1 MTSRKSIHLTLD
13 DTSIHI
19 IGKAS
24 RDYDLKS
31 LSNAADFIV
40 KRWERGRTGSTEPI
54 NMNDDLVERIA
65 SRVVEMIRE
74 A

>member
-1 MTSRKSIHLTLD
+1 MTSRKSIHLTLE

-24 RDYDLKS
+24 RDYDLES
-31 LSNAADFIV
+31 LSKAADFIV
-40 KRWERGRTGSTEPI
+40 KQWEHDKRISETSI
-54 NMNDDLVERIA
+54 NEDMVERIA
-65 SRVVEMIRE
+65 ERVVEMLRG

>member
-1 MTSRKSIHLTLD
+1 MTSRKSIHLTLE

-40 KRWERGRTGSTEPI
+40 KQWERGRTGSTEPI

-74 A
+74 T

>member
-1 MTSRKSIHLTLD
+1 MTIRKSIHLTLE

-40 KRWERGRTGSTEPI
+40 KQWEHDKKISETSI
-54 NMNDDLVERIA
+54 NEDVVERIA
-65 SRVVEMIRE
+65 SRVVEMMKGV
-74 A
+74 